1 MKSILYVCFSAMF
14 LFACSSSKNYLERA
28 NEDRA
33 LLDAIKKLSKSPSD
47 ESALQAVPVLYAN
60 IQKNHLSKIKDLKGD
75 PEISRWENIINEYQD
90 LQNAYDAIVNNA
102 AAFKI
107 VNAQSYSSE
116 LFETKQSAAEN
127 YYKEGLAMLEKN
139 GRENAKE
146 AYGYFKKA
154 DKFVPGYKDALAKSD
169 QAYESA
175 VVDVVI
181 NPVQDNSYFF
191 NSSWGNSGYNFSNEY
206 FQQNLVRDLSNIN
219 KNRYPARFYTDW
231 QARRDNIQPDWVV
244 DLKLR
249 NIDIPYPSNY
259 NYTRNASARV
269 VIGTDTSGNPVYR
282 NVYATVN
289 ITRSSFTARADMDV
303 NITDVLTNKNISFRN
318 VRDEYRWQEE
328 RATYSGDSRALSAN
342 DWEMINN
349 GRGYNSP
356 QKEEVLGELYKKI
369 YPQVKNN
376 IVYAVDW

>member
-1 MKSILYVCFSAMF
+1 MKKILYACLSVLF
-14 LFACSSSKNYLERA
+14 LVACSSSKNYLERT
-28 NEDRA
+28 NEDKA

-47 ESALQAVPVLYAN
+47 ESASQAVPVLYAN
-60 IQKNHLSKIKDLKGD
+60 IQKNHLAKIKDLKGD
-75 PEISRWENIINEYQD
+75 PELSRWENIINEYQD

-116 LFETKQSAAEN
+116 LYETKQSAAEN
-127 YYKEGLAMLEKN
+127 YYTVGLAMLEKT

-154 DKFVPGYKDALAKSD
+154 EKFVPGYKDALAKSD
-169 QAYESA
+169 KAYEAA

-289 ITRSSFTARADMDV
+289 ITRSSFTARADVDV
-303 NITDVLTNKNISFRN
+303 NITDVVTNKNISFRN

-376 IVYAVDW
+376 ILYAVDW